1 MLTKKSFKPMKYP
14 RKIYF
19 DTQNTLEKNTWTYEI
34 HTQKLFEQ
42 TIYQQKKFCP
52 TKYQRWK
59 ILDPRNTHE
68 GTVAQWHYT
77 SNYHDVT
84 RPTKFCAMVKIW
96 LNLLFLK
103 KKNVSIFY
111 LRTVF
116 YEPFSNSLPNPI
128 ELSEAATK
136 RCSLNIAVPKFPK
149 YQKM

>member
-1 MLTKKSFKPMKYP
+1 MKYP

-19 DTQNTLEKNTWTYEI
+19 DPQNTLEKNTWTYEI
-34 HTQKLFEQ
+34 HTQNFFEQ
-42 TIYQQKKFCP
+42 TKCQQKKFSP

-96 LNLLFLK
+96 LNLLFFFK
-103 KKNVSIFY
+103 KK
-111 LRTVF
+111 
-116 YEPFSNSLPNPI
+116 
-128 ELSEAATK
+128 
-136 RCSLNIAVPKFPK
+136 C
-149 YQKM
+149 